1 MATQVITGLLGQT
14 ADTAKMRKLTGDSGL
29 GESDMKAS
37 VAALEYIIS
46 SAARL
51 VASPPFL
58 VEWRHRVSRALER
71 AIANP
76 FLNPSPSTL
85 HPSP

>member
-14 ADTAKMRKLTGDSGL
+14 ADTAKLRKLTGDSGL

-51 VASPPFL
+51 ASPPF
-58 VEWRHRVSRALER
+58 
-71 AIANP
+71 
-76 FLNPSPSTL
+76 FG
-85 HPSP
+85 

>member
-1 MATQVITGLLGQT
+1 MPMQSSVRIKVMATQVITGLLGQT

-46 SAARL
+46 SAARW
-51 VASPPFL
+51 ASTFIF
-58 VEWRHRVSRALER
+58 SG
-71 AIANP
+71 
-76 FLNPSPSTL
+76 
-85 HPSP
+85 